1 MSSETS
7 TTIPVDPTSSLAPV
21 ERDDASAVFFDA
33 TAQSRLLLRNCSEC
47 AHVRGPEVP
56 MCTECLSESFDWF
69 DAAGTGHLESWVVV
83 HSRAGADGVVPA
95 PRIIA
100 TVELTEGPWM
110 IGALIGIDSDDII
123 GSLPV
128 VVAFECP
135 PDSESIPVFRPA

>member
-1 MSSETS
+1 
-7 TTIPVDPTSSLAPV
+7 
-21 ERDDASAVFFDA
+21 
-33 TAQSRLLLRNCSEC
+33 
-47 AHVRGPEVP
+47 
-56 MCTECLSESFDWF
+56 MCTECLSEDFNWI

-110 IGALIGIDSDDII
+110 IGALITIEPDQVA

-128 VVAFECP
+128 VVAFERP
-135 PDSESIPVFRPA
+135 DDSESIPVFRKA